1 MKYLCNP
8 CSKLPHI
15 NFMLQQ
21 KKRLTPDAAL
31 LSLQRFCAYQDRCH
45 EEVRSRLK
53 ELGIWGDD
61 LEQIIVALIEENFLD
76 EERFAKSYT
85 RGKFRI
91 KNWGKIRIVQELKK
105 RKISDYCIKQGL
117 LEIDDEDYSLTIV
130 KLQEKYAKMHLEL
143 RAFDLQTKTVQ
154 YILSKGFEIDK
165 ILEIVTK
172 ATK

>member
-1 MKYLCNP
+1 VIQP
-8 CSKLPHI
+8 
-15 NFMLQQ
+15 
-21 KKRLTPDAAL
+21 KKRLTPHAAL

-53 ELGIWGDD
+53 ELGVWGND
-61 LEQIIVALIEENFLD
+61 LELIIVELIEDNFLD

-117 LEIDDEDYSLTIV
+117 LEISDDDYLLTIA
-130 KLQEKYAKMHLEL
+130 KLQEKYATMHPEL
-143 RAFDLQTKTVQ
+143 NAFELQNKTVQ
-154 YILSKGFEIDK
+154 YILSKGFDLENVLK
-165 ILEIVTK
+165 VILK
-172 ATK
+172 RSK